1 MYETPQASPFDPAL
15 EPAPGA
21 KAAKVCG
28 ILAICFALTCLGIP
42 VAIILGIVAVV
53 QQAKAKRAV
62 QAEPGR
68 FAPVPATGLV
78 TGILGLVLAA
88 VILPFV
94 GIVSALAI
102 PGLLNQRGQAR
113 SRALRMNLGSVM
125 QDLVTRQNTLASE
138 GVPTDQWAGEFDKV
152 LEVSAPALRNPVDP
166 ALPSME
172 AHVRVV
178 DAGTPEEA
186 EAAARASAVRPGVLT
201 FVVSLP
207 RTDGRLTGFLA
218 GAAQTAAPRGMP
230 PVVSKVV
237 EID

>member
-1 MYETPQASPFDPAL
+1 MYETPQAPPFDPAL

-21 KAAKVCG
+21 KAAKACG

-42 VAIILGIVAVV
+42 VAIILGIVALV

-62 QAEPGR
+62 QTEPGR
-68 FAPVPATGLV
+68 FAPVPATGLI
-78 TGILGLVLAA
+78 TGILGLVMA
-88 VILPFV
+88 VLILPFV

-102 PGLLNQRGQAR
+102 PGLLNQRQHAR

-138 GVPTDQWAGEFDKV
+138 GVPTDQWPGELDKV
-152 LEVSAPALRNPVDP
+152 LEVSAPVLRNPVDP
-166 ALPSME
+166 ALPSLE
-172 AHVRVV
+172 PHVRVV
-178 DAGTPEEA
+178 DAGMVDEA
-186 EAAARASAVRPGVLT
+186 EAAARASAVQPGVLT

-207 RTDGRLTGFLA
+207 GTGGRSTGFLA
-218 GAAQTAAPRGMP
+218 GAAQTGAPRGMS

-237 EID
+237 EIE